1 MGRFNHFITE
11 NLGFS
16 ILGHLVVLGVM
27 VLLADVVIG
36 GYERFIAP
44 DRIQITMIDLDS
56 VRVTGDETV
65 LYNTNVDES
74 KKDAVKEPEKK
85 ETPEQNAAQNQ
96 TEEMKSTT
104 LVPDEE
110 KQKAE
115 LDKSKTEEKN
125 PDEASA
131 PKTKTIVRVN
141 RNVVSLDRTLTVS
154 VVDALRVA
162 MTRCW
167 NINTSYPGIDG
178 IRAVAHLT
186 MRQNGTVSDVWFESA
201 ARAETDSSFAY
212 VLETIRAAINVCQP
226 FRMLPANEYDKWKK
240 IQLTFYP
247 TTGSVM

>member
-1 MGRFNHFITE
+1 MGKFNHFITE
-11 NLGFS
+11 NFGLS

-27 VLLADVVIG
+27 VLVADVVIS
-36 GYERFIAP
+36 GYERFVAP
-44 DRIQITMIDLDS
+44 DRIQITMIDLNS

-65 LYNTNVDES
+65 LYNTNVDNNAR
-74 KKDAVKEPEKK
+74 D
-85 ETPEQNAAQNQ
+85 ETKPTENKIKPEQNAADKQ

-104 LVPDEE
+104 LVPEETKKTDEKNE
-110 KQKAE
+110 KKPDEQ
-115 LDKSKTEEKN
+115 N
-125 PDEASA
+125 PDEVSA
-131 PKTKTIVRVN
+131 PKTKTVVRVN

-167 NINTSYPGIDG
+167 AVDTSRPGLDG

-201 ARAETDSSFAY
+201 ARAESDEAFAY
-212 VLETIRAAINVCQP
+212 VLETIRSAINVCQP
-226 FRMLPANEYDKWKK
+226 LRMLPANEYTKWKQ